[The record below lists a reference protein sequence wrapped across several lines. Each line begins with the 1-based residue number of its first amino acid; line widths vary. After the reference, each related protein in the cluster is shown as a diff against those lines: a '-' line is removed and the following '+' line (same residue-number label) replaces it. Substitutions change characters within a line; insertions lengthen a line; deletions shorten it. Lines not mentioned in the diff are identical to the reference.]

1 MVMLNRIALE
11 VRLKEAFLN
20 WLNSVG
26 ENQNERFTL
35 DEINE
40 ENTVYLIDAEYAE
53 SPEGVQEWLEENFEY
68 LFEMELESWCQ
79 DDTLWPEELDFELF
93 QAYFD
98 VVVNSAVYDLGI
110 EPLEDDE
117 ADDED
122 AEED

>member
-1 MVMLNRIALE
+1 MLNRIALE

-26 ENQNERFTL
+26 DDQNEKFTL

-53 SPEGVQEWLEENFEY
+53 SPEGVQVWLEENFEY

-93 QAYFD
+93 QAYFE